1 VIDQLLLAVRTLILD
16 AAGNDD
22 EEAGPLWE
30 SPIERLGAADEDEA
44 EERIRFDLFESED
57 LAPALPYFIVVEADL
72 SWLTHGSNAWA
83 NGAIDV
89 FYREQT
95 HDPQVDD
102 PTAAV
107 GEGAA
112 HDRSKLYF
120 SGWIGNLM
128 ADIANRIGGDS
139 PLKIDRIEQ
148 LVPAQRTP
156 REHRDPDDLTRD
168 TWWTCW
174 RFHIGTGSI

>member
-1 VIDQLLLAVRTLILD
+1 MIDQWLEAVRTLILD
-16 AAGNDD
+16 AAGNAD
-22 EEAGPLWE
+22 EDAGPVWQ

-44 EERIRFDLFESED
+44 IEKIRFDLFED
-57 LAPALPYFIVVEADL
+57 DDTAPAVPYFIIVEADVN
-72 SWLTHGSNAWA
+72 WLTHGSNAWA
-83 NGAIDV
+83 NGAVDV
-89 FYREQT
+89 FYREQAV
-95 HDPQVDD
+95 DPDSTD
-102 PTAAV
+102 PVAVV

-120 SGWIGNLM
+120 SGWVGNLI

-174 RFHIGTGSI
+174 RFHIGTGAM